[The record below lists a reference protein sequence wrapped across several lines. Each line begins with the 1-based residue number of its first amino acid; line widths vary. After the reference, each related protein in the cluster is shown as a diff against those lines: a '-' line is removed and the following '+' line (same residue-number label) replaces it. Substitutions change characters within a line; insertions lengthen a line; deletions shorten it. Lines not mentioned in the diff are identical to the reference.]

1 MAANKFSLFGFTI
14 SRKEDENSQ
23 AVQQSFTPPV
33 NDDGALTITSAAYYG
48 TYVDLDGSAKNEIEL
63 IGRYRE
69 MAMQPEIESA
79 IDDIINE
86 AICQDDDGKNI
97 RMILDELKQPDKIKK
112 SLQAEFNTVLRLLNY
127 NQMAQDV
134 FRRYYVDGRLYYH
147 IIVDREAPTD
157 GIKELRYIDPRKIRK
172 VREVK
177 KSKDERTGVEIA
189 NVIN

>member
-86 AICQDDDGKNI
+86 AICKDDTGQSIK
-97 RMILDELKQPDKIKK
+97 MVLDDVNQPDKIKK
-112 SLQAEFNTVLRLLNY
+112 ALKAEFNTVLRLLNY
-127 NQMAQDV
+127 NQMGQDI
-134 FRRYYVDGRLYYH
+134 FRRYYVDGRMYYH
-147 IIVDREAPTD
+147 VIIDRENPTGGD
-157 GIKELRYIDPRKIRK
+157 RKS
-172 VREVK
+172 VV
-177 KSKDERTGVEIA
+177 
-189 NVIN
+189 

>member
-69 MAMQPEIESA
+69 MAMQPEIGQAVDEIVNESINIDINDA
-79 IDDIINE
+79 VVEVGRHGSHRGRQIDD
-86 AICQDDDGKNI
+86 
-97 RMILDELKQPDKIKK
+97 
-112 SLQAEFNTVLRLLNY
+112 VLR
-127 NQMAQDV
+127 
-134 FRRYYVDGRLYYH
+134 YVR
-147 IIVDREAPTD
+147 VT
-157 GIKELRYIDPRKIRK
+157 
-172 VREVK
+172 
-177 KSKDERTGVEIA
+177 S
-189 NVIN
+189 